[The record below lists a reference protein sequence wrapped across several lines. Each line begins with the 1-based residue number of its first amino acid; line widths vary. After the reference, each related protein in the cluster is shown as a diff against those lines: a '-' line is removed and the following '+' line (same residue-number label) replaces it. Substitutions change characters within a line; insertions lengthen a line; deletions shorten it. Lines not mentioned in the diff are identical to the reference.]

1 MQDVRMNG
9 HQADGHDADAHDAD
23 GHDADGH
30 DADGHDADQRTE
42 HDPADRHSVAEWI
55 SGWGREVATA
65 DIAAGRR
72 RFATDLSAF
81 GTHAD
86 VVHGRDAVEERQW
99 AQIWPAIEDF
109 AFDVDDLDV
118 IVSPD
123 RRQAVAVVT
132 WSSTGIGAD
141 GTRFDRPGRATVVLT
156 RPDVGVPWRGVHTH
170 FSLARGVPD
179 GTYGRREATR

>member
-9 HQADGHDADAHDAD
+9 HQADGHDADAHDADGHDADGLDAD

-55 SGWGREVATA
+55 SGWGRE
-65 DIAAGRR
+65 
-72 RFATDLSAF
+72 
-81 GTHAD
+81 
-86 VVHGRDAVEERQW
+86 VEERQW